1 MACRESLKTLRAM
14 PDLRC
19 EVLILA
25 HNEAANIEESV
36 RSVLTQS
43 WASETSL
50 VGIIVVSTDSTDGT
64 DDIVRELQRV
74 DKRVR
79 LLALPD
85 RRGKVFDVNTGIR
98 HTTERLLAIIDADV
112 TVSEDCIPRLLEP
125 MRSGNIGLT
134 TPARAALNMRHGVMN
149 RIGHFMA
156 ELHNTLDRAKCG
168 QVIVVDRRFAVIDE
182 RVTVDDAFQEW
193 AVIQAGSTV
202 ERVPE
207 AVVWSMAATT
217 ANDLIRQR
225 RRVHAQY
232 LNLERVT
239 GYRPA
244 TRSFKSVA
252 RAAIRTPTV
261 LKDRRLD
268 IVAIAMLL
276 DSWARLLGRLDGIA
290 GRKYETWVASPTT
303 KSHA

>member
-1 MACRESLKTLRAM
+1 MS
-14 PDLRC
+14 DLRC

-25 HNEAANIEESV
+25 HNEAAHIEESV
-36 RSVLTQS
+36 RRVLAQT
-43 WASETSL
+43 WESETSL
-50 VGIIVVSTDSTDGT
+50 VRIIVVSTDSTDGT
-64 DDIVRELQRV
+64 DDIVRKLEKE
-74 DKRVR
+74 DDRVR
-79 LLALPD
+79 LLALPF

-98 HTTERLLAIIDADV
+98 HTTERLLVIVDADV
-112 TVSEDCIPRLLEP
+112 VVSEDCIPLLLEP

-134 TPARAALNMRHGVMN
+134 TPARAALNKRHGVMN

-156 ELHNTLDRAKCG
+156 ELHNTLERAKCG
-168 QVIVVDRRFAVIDE
+168 QVVVVERRFAEIDE

-193 AVIQAGSTV
+193 SVTQGGSTV

-239 GYRPA
+239 GYRPV

-252 RAAIRTPTV
+252 RAALRTPTV
-261 LKDRRLD
+261 RKDRRLD
-268 IVAIAMLL
+268 VVAIAMLL
-276 DSWARLLGRLDGIA
+276 DSWARFLGRLDGIA
-290 GRKYETWVASPTT
+290 GKKYETWMPSPTT